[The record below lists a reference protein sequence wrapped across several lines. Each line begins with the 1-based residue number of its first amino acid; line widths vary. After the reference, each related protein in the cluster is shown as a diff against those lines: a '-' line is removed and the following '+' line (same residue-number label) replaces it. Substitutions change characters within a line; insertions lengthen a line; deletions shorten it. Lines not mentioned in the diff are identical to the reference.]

1 MENRAHALAAG
12 LFILLALLSTA
23 LAVWWMSGQREITA
37 QYLLVSSRSLTGL
50 NPQATVRFRGVR
62 AGKVQ
67 DISVDPSDRR
77 KILVRISV
85 TEGFPIMKSTRA
97 QLNSQ
102 GVTGLAYVQLDD
114 DGSSN
119 EPLVGSGG
127 ELARIP
133 LQESDFDSLSNGARE
148 VMKQAGTLVAKLN
161 AALDA
166 GMLDRVGS
174 TLASLDGAAKKLD
187 ESMKPL
193 PEVMAGL
200 KRVLSD
206 PNLKS
211 LQSTLANVE
220 RATGHAA
227 PAMENLRALLA
238 SLQSL
243 GQRVETLSATAG
255 SDLAADTLPRMN
267 GLITD
272 LSATSR
278 GLSRVLA
285 ELERSPQSLVF
296 GAPVAA
302 PGPGEPGF
310 DMPQEGRDLAQ

>member
-12 LFILLALLSTA
+12 IFIVCALVSA
-23 LAVWWMSGQREITA
+23 AVAVWWMSGRREITA
-37 QYLLVSSRSLTGL
+37 EYILVSGRSLTGL

-67 DISVDPSDRR
+67 DISVDPVDRR

-97 QLNSQ
+97 QLNYQ
-102 GVTGLAYVQLDD
+102 GVTGIAYVQLDD

-119 EPLVGSGG
+119 EQLAGVGG

-133 LQESDFDSLSNGARE
+133 LEESDLESLSNGARD
-148 VMKQAGTLVAKLN
+148 VMKQSAILVGKLN
-161 AALDA
+161 AALD
-166 GMLDRVGS
+166 GNTLGHVGT
-174 TLASLDGAAKKLD
+174 TLASLDSAAKKLD
-187 ESMKPL
+187 EAMKPL

-200 KRVLSD
+200 KRAVSD
-206 PNLKS
+206 PNVKR
-211 LQSTLANVE
+211 LQSTLDNLE

-227 PAMENLRALLA
+227 PALQDLRRLMG
-238 SLQSL
+238 SMQSL
-243 GQRVETLSATAG
+243 GQRVDSLSATAG
-255 SDLAADTLPRMN
+255 NEFAGDTLPRMN
-267 GLITD
+267 GLIAD

-278 GLSRVLA
+278 GLTRVLA

-296 GAPVAA
+296 GVPVSP
-302 PGPGEPGF
+302 PGPGEAGF
-310 DMPQEGRDLAQ
+310 DMPKEGRHLEQ